1 MTTTPS
7 TSALVVLKFPT
18 ADGAQMMLGRLESLQ
33 KQQLIT
39 VNDGAIVTWK
49 AGAKKPK
56 TEQLRNM
63 TGVGALGGAFW
74 GMLFGLLFFVPFFG
88 LAIGAAV
95 GALMGPWPIARTFLY
110 TAIAGGALAV
120 AISLWRRQLTA
131 TLGRTASLVMS
142 PATVAPLIEHS
153 VTNNRFPY
161 APAVAVGALIVAIG
175 L

>member
-1 MTTTPS
+1 LLKPS
-7 TSALVVLKFPT
+7 DLIVVASIAAGVMAAAVIDIRTRRVPNWLTALIASVGVLF
-18 ADGAQMMLGRLESLQ
+18 AASGIGRVSIGA
-33 KQQLIT
+33 
-39 VNDGAIVTWK
+39 
-49 AGAKKPK
+49 
-56 TEQLRNM
+56 
-63 TGVGALGGAFW
+63 ALGGVAV
-74 GMLFGLLFFVPFFG
+74 GLLLTLPGHVFG
-88 LAIGAAV
+88 GLGAGDVKLVAAV

-142 PATVAPLIEHS
+142 PATVAPMIEHS